1 MSVPQNI
8 TRVFGVFAAV
18 FAIAYTI
25 AFEWH
30 WELFSYHPR
39 LGEFGWGRQP
49 TRQGPVMHWYGSMAT
64 GLVIAIA
71 ASAIALPFV
80 QKKAPPLW
88 LGWAVPLV
96 CIVTWMWLVRSFFV
110 R

>member
-1 MSVPQNI
+1 MNI
-8 TRVFGVFAAV
+8 TRVFGIFAAV

-39 LGEFGWGRQP
+39 LGEFGWGQQP
-49 TRQGPVMHWYGSMAT
+49 SRLGPVMHWYGCMAT
-64 GLVIAIA
+64 GLVAASI

-80 QKKAPPLW
+80 QKRPAPQW

-96 CIVTWMWLVRSFFV
+96 CIVLWTWFLRSFFT

>member
-1 MSVPQNI
+1 MNI
-8 TRVFGVFAAV
+8 TRVYGIFAAV
-18 FAIAYTI
+18 FAIVYSI

-49 TRQGPVMHWYGSMAT
+49 IKQGPVMHWYGAMAT
-64 GLVIAIA
+64 GLIA
-71 ASAIALPFV
+71 ALLASAAALPFV
-80 QKKAPPLW
+80 QKRQPPLW
-88 LGWAVPLV
+88 LGWLVPLV
-96 CIVTWMWLVRSFFV
+96 CMVVWMWLLRSFFT